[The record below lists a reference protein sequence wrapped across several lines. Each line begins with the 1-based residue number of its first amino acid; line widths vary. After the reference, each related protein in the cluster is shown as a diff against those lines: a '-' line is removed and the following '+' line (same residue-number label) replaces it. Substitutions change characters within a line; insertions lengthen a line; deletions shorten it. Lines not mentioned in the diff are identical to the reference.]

1 MRTRVA
7 LKWKLG
13 QNQGTQDESFIE
25 CSIESGIRTSHSNWN
40 GCLRDCE
47 IESGTETV
55 LESAI
60 CSLNWDS
67 Y

>member
-1 MRTRVA
+1 MVA
-7 LKWKLG
+7 LKWKPG

-55 LESAI
+55 L
-60 CSLNWDS
+60 
-67 Y
+67 